1 MAHELALVSHLNETA
16 IKYNRDIK
24 YTPIAV
30 LLERLNMAG
39 ILPVPGIQ
47 NKMVNYMFLRRGGI
61 MRPYTQGMEAST
73 NELGK
78 FVQNEFHVYRAA
90 GIDKDNIQNYRTVD
104 VVGTNLGTAEMNLKN
119 PADPQIFYA
128 VAATWAEDLA
138 DILFHGV
145 RDESGKTKYDLL
157 DGFEKI
163 ITDGIT
169 SEDISVRN
177 GNLYK
182 LDAPIT
188 FPVDETDTT
197 AFELVDEF
205 LAHSRISGMCI
216 LNVTRDTGRAIT
228 RAIYNK
234 FRYTMR
240 ADEFGRYIIPG
251 YEQTVR
257 MNVNPMMGV
266 GDRMILSKADVL
278 QLGYDTQ
285 FDKPFVRARAIDDD
299 DQIITYNYG
308 AEYGTNILTFNRK
321 MFMTTD
327 GKLSPEPESGD
338 YLGKDE
344 FTLNITS
351 GGNGTVAKSPEK
363 SKYALDE
370 VVTLTATA
378 SPSYDF
384 EKWSDNNTENP
395 RRLVVHKDVTL
406 SATFKSSGD

>member
-1 MAHELALVSHLNETA
+1 MAHELALVSELNETA

-24 YTPIAV
+24 YTPVAV

-39 ILPVPGIQ
+39 ILAVPGIQ

-78 FVQNEFHVYRAA
+78 FVQNEFRVYRAA

-138 DILFHGV
+138 DIIFHGV

-163 ITDGIT
+163 ITDGIE
-169 SEDISVRN
+169 SEDISTRN
-177 GNLYK
+177 GNLMD
-182 LDAPIT
+182 LPPIT
-188 FPVDETDTT
+188 FPADESDTT
-197 AFELVDEF
+197 AFDIVDEF
-205 LAHSRISGMCI
+205 LANSRISGMSI

-228 RAIYNK
+228 RAIFNK

-257 MNVNPMMGV
+257 MNVNSMMGK
-266 GDRMILSKADVL
+266 GSRMILSKADVL

-285 FDKPFVRARAIDDD
+285 FEKPFVRARAIDDD

-308 AEYGTNILTFNRK
+308 AEYGTNILTFNKK
-321 MFMTTD
+321 MFMTTT
-327 GKLSPEPESGD
+327 GSLYAEPESGD

-370 VVTLTATA
+370 VVTLTATPSA
-378 SPSYDF
+378 SYEF
-384 EKWSDNNTENP
+384 EKWSDENTENP

-406 SATFKSSGD
+406 SATFKSVGG

>member
-1 MAHELALVSHLNETA
+1 MAHELALVSELNETA

-39 ILPVPGIQ
+39 ILAVPGIQ

-78 FVQNEFHVYRAA
+78 FVQNEFRVYRAA

-138 DILFHGV
+138 DIIFHGV

-163 ITDGIT
+163 ITDGIE

-177 GNLYK
+177 GNLVD
-182 LDAPIT
+182 LPPIT
-188 FPVDETDTT
+188 FPVDESDTT
-197 AFELVDEF
+197 AFDIVDEF
-205 LAHSRISGMCI
+205 LANSRISGMSI
-216 LNVTRDTGRAIT
+216 LNVTRDSGRAIT
-228 RAIYNK
+228 RAIFNK

-251 YEQTVR
+251 YEQNVR
-257 MNVNPMMGV
+257 MNVNSMMGK
-266 GDRMILSKADVL
+266 GGRMILSKADVL

-308 AEYGTNILTFNRK
+308 AEYGTNILTFNKK
-321 MFMTTD
+321 MFMTTT
-327 GKLSPEPESGD
+327 GSLSAEPESGD

-363 SKYALDE
+363 TKYALDE
-370 VVTLTATA
+370 VVTLTAT
-378 SPSYDF
+378 PSETYEF

-406 SATFKSSGD
+406 SATFKKV

>member
-1 MAHELALVSHLNETA
+1 MAHELALVSELNETA
-16 IKYNRDIK
+16 IRYNRDIK
-24 YTPIAV
+24 YTTVAV
-30 LLERLNMAG
+30 LLERLNQAG
-39 ILPVPGIQ
+39 ILLVPGIQ

-104 VVGTNLGTAEMNLKN
+104 VVGTNLGAAEMALKN

-138 DILFHGV
+138 DIIFHGV

-163 ITDGIT
+163 ITDGIE
-169 SEDISVRN
+169 SEDISTRN
-177 GNLYK
+177 GNLID
-182 LDAPIT
+182 LPAIT
-188 FPVDETDTT
+188 FPTDETDTT
-197 AFELVDEF
+197 AYDIVDEF
-205 LAHSRISGMCI
+205 LAKSRITGKSI
-216 LNVTRDTGRAIT
+216 LNVTRDTGRAIS
-228 RAIYNK
+228 RATFNK
-234 FRYTMR
+234 FRNTMR
-240 ADEFGRYIIPG
+240 ADEFGRYVIPG
-251 YEQTVR
+251 YEQNVR
-257 MNVNPMMGV
+257 MNVNSMMGK

-308 AEYGTNILTFNRK
+308 AEYGTNILTFNKK
-321 MFMTTD
+321 MFMTTT
-327 GKLSPEPESGD
+327 GSLSAEPESGD

-378 SPSYDF
+378 SPSYEF
-384 EKWSDNNTENP
+384 EKWSDENTENP

-406 SATFKSSGD
+406 SATFKNSGD